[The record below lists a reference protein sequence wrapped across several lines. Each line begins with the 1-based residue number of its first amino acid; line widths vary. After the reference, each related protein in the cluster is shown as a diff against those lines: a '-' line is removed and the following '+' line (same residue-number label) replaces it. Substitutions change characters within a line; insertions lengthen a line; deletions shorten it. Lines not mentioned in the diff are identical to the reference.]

1 MSRKQSKKPRYT
13 EESKR
18 QIINLHLSGIPAT
31 TLAKE
36 YGLNRQTI
44 YRWRKLYDPFIN
56 MEQETASLKDYEKL
70 QKRIQKKID
79 RLKMEEEI
87 IKKGYHEIEPNN
99 KYTTQN
105 IVAFIHKYQDQ
116 YPIQLIYKLLHIS
129 HELITTQLI
138 NLDTTKNTIP
148 NKLYRKSYK
157 RTRKIQK

>member
-116 YPIQLIYKLLHIS
+116 YPIQLMCKLFNIS
-129 HELITTQLI
+129 RTTYYDTINQLGY
-138 NLDTTKNTIP
+138 
-148 NKLYRKSYK
+148 NKK
-157 RTRKIQK
+157 RYTQQTLKDYLKA